1 MISMKKENLFEDD
14 DEDEER
20 DYENSLVQTMNDII
34 SMDEFQDFKAQ
45 IKTLKEKNLP
55 LIQSTVNELPQS
67 KKDFLKN
74 VLAVERVSN

>member
-1 MISMKKENLFEDD
+1 MISMKKDNLFEDED
-14 DEDEER
+14 DDEER

-34 SMDEFQDFKAQ
+34 SMDEFQDFKTQ
-45 IKTLKEKNLP
+45 IKTLKDKNLS